1 VSEAIYLPIT
11 ELGEIYALLDEL
23 PLAVDRDHFVRFVRG
38 FPRRYLLNT
47 ARLEIVKH
55 YLLGETLGKRS
66 VISSLYPQDG
76 AWKLVLIALDR
87 ERLFAKIAGTLACYR
102 LDIKGA
108 EAFANANGI
117 ALDTFLLSDPGGHLK
132 HSSSR
137 DTLLHLAEEIVS
149 GVRSVEDLLGEHRDE
164 LPFADYDPLQ
174 VRFDNETHPK
184 ATQLLLKC
192 RDHLG
197 LAYLL
202 SDRISKVGCS
212 IEMAYIETVGDF
224 SEENYYLTCEGRKLS
239 EEQQV
244 HLQEALMRKDVP

>member
-192 RDHLG
+192 V
-197 LAYLL
+197 A
-202 SDRISKVGCS
+202 CS